1 MLLISMPSRTHRLRL
16 LALFLGIIFLAA
28 QFHMCADLTPGP
40 TGSHMC
46 PICSVAGS
54 MVITQS
60 PAITTIP
67 LVNRLE
73 ISVKPVLLSFALPR
87 AISPRAPPAL

>member
-1 MLLISMPSRTHRLRL
+1 MSSKAKRLKF
-16 LALFLGIIFLAA
+16 LALFLGIVFLAA

-40 TGSHMC
+40 SNPHMC

-73 ISVKPVLLSFALPR
+73 VSVAPVFLSFALPR
-87 AISPRAPPAL
+87 AVSPRAPPAR

>member
-1 MLLISMPSRTHRLRL
+1 MSSKLKRLWL
-16 LALFLGIIFLAA
+16 LAPLVWIIFLAA
-28 QFHMCADLTPGP
+28 QFHMCADLTSGP
-40 TGSHMC
+40 ANPHMC

-73 ISVKPVLLSFALPR
+73 ISVTPVSLSFALPR

>member
-1 MLLISMPSRTHRLRL
+1 MSSNLHGLRL
-16 LALFLGIIFLAA
+16 IALLLGIIFLAA
-28 QFHMCADLTPGP
+28 QFHMCADLTSGP
-40 TGSHMC
+40 ANPHMC

-54 MVITQS
+54 MVVTQS

-73 ISVKPVLLSFALPR
+73 ISVTPVSLSFELPR